1 MDKSAVIESLDV
13 DTLYSVPLRL
23 QEQGLDQIVV
33 DYLGLDVPE
42 ADMSAWKDLEQRVQN
57 LSGQTTIGIV
67 GKYVELPDA
76 YISVTEALKHAGYKH
91 DTDVQVTWINA
102 EKDSTDAIIDQIKQC
117 DGIVVPGGF
126 GERGLDGKLEAIK
139 YVREHNIP
147 FLGICLG
154 MQLAAIEF
162 ARNVVGLD
170 GAHTAEVDPQ
180 VEHNIID
187 LMADQA
193 DIQDMGGT
201 QRLGLY
207 PCKVENG
214 TKAHEAYGQNL
225 VEERHRHRYEF
236 NNEYRDILSE
246 AGLVFSGVS
255 PDNKLVEIIELS
267 DHPFYVASQFHPEFI
282 SRPERPQP
290 LFDKFIEVAQANAK

>member
-1 MDKSAVIESLDV
+1 
-13 DTLYSVPLRL
+13 
-23 QEQGLDQIVV
+23 
-33 DYLGLDVPE
+33 
-42 ADMSAWKDLEQRVQN
+42 
-57 LSGQTTIGIV
+57 
-67 GKYVELPDA
+67 
-76 YISVTEALKHAGYKH
+76 
-91 DTDVQVTWINA
+91 
-102 EKDSTDAIIDQIKQC
+102 
-117 DGIVVPGGF
+117 
-126 GERGLDGKLEAIK
+126 
-139 YVREHNIP
+139 
-147 FLGICLG
+147 
-154 MQLAAIEF
+154 
-162 ARNVVGLD
+162 
-170 GAHTAEVDPQ
+170 
-180 VEHNIID
+180 
-187 LMADQA
+187 MADQA